1 MIKDISSKILLNNG
15 VEMPW
20 LGLGVLRL
28 NEGGEVEN
36 AVRIAIEAGYRLID
50 NAAIYHNEK
59 GVARG
64 IKANGIPREDLF
76 LSSKIAND
84 QQGYHS
90 TFKAFQRSL
99 EWLQTDYLD
108 LYLIHWPQGELS
120 VETWMAMEELYKKGK
135 IRAIGVSNFWIHHLE
150 YFLPKINVIPAVNQ
164 IEFHPRMT
172 QPKLLQFCI
181 EKNIQVEAWSP
192 IMQGQVLKIP
202 EIKEIASKYGKS
214 PAQVVLRWDLQKGVI
229 TIPRSAKKKEIIEN
243 ANIFDFELD
252 EEDIKKIDSLNKNKT
267 VFPYYDKIPF
277 LIKALGIVEQKEYVL
292 RLLVKAIIYKSGE
305 RLKRIFTNRQQFVS
319 TTGNQDEVPA
329 EESPVFVKK

>member
-1 MIKDISSKILLNNG
+1 MIKDISSKALLNNG

-36 AVRIAIEAGYRLID
+36 AVRIALEKGYRLID

-59 GVARG
+59 GVAKG
-64 IKANGIPREDLF
+64 IKASGIPREEIF

-99 EWLQTDYLD
+99 DWLQTDFLD
-108 LYLIHWPQGELS
+108 LYLIHWPHGELS

-135 IRAIGVSNFWIHHLE
+135 VRAIGVSNFWIHHLE
-150 YFLPKINVIPAVNQ
+150 YFLPKVNVIPAVNQ
-164 IEFHPRMT
+164 VEFHPRMT
-172 QPKLLQFCI
+172 QPQLLPFCQ
-181 EKNIQVEAWSP
+181 ERNIHVEAWSP

-202 EIKEIASKYGKS
+202 EIQEIAIKHGKS
-214 PAQVVLRWDLQKGVI
+214 PAQIVLRWDLQKGVI

-243 ANIFDFELD
+243 AGIFDFELD
-252 EEDIKKIDSLNKNKT
+252 ETDISRIDSLNKNKS

-277 LIKALGIVEQKEYVL
+277 LIKALGFVEKKEYVL
-292 RLLVKAIIYKSGE
+292 KLLVKALIFKTGE
-305 RLKRIFTNRQQFVS
+305 RLKRLFYSNQQII
-319 TTGNQDEVPA
+319 PA
-329 EESPVFVKK
+329 KKAIIKAQRKKAILK

>member
-1 MIKDISSKILLNNG
+1 MIKNIYSKTLLNNG

-36 AVRIAIEAGYRLID
+36 AVRIALEAGYRLID

-59 GVARG
+59 GVAKG
-64 IKANGIPREDLF
+64 IKESGIPRNELF

-99 EWLQTDYLD
+99 DWLQTDYLD
-108 LYLIHWPQGELS
+108 LYLIHWPQGELT
-120 VETWMAMEELYKKGK
+120 VETWMAMEELYNKGK

-150 YFLPKINVIPAVNQ
+150 YFLPKVNVIPAVNQ

-172 QPKLLQFCI
+172 QSSLLQYCK

-202 EIKEIASKYGKS
+202 EIKELAKKYGKS
-214 PAQVVLRWDLQKGVI
+214 PAQIVLRWDLQKGVI
-229 TIPRSAKKKEIIEN
+229 TIPRSAQKKEIVEN
-243 ANIFDFELD
+243 ANIFDFEID
-252 EEDIKKIDSLNKNKT
+252 EADIAKIDNLNKNKT

-277 LIKALGIVEQKEYVL
+277 LIKTLSVVEQKKYVL
-292 RLLVKAIIYKSGE
+292 KLLVKAIIFKSGE
-305 RLKRIFTNRQQFVS
+305 RLRKIFKSRQQLVS
-319 TTGNQDEVPA
+319 TERNQNEVPV
-329 EESPVFVKK
+329 EKSPVFVKK